1 MGDSATQYVT
11 HLTSSCRALAATGAA
26 VVFLSGG
33 AAEAQELQAG
43 DVLEPAVTFLAAA
56 PTIDGVLDGHLDHL
70 PQREFSVV
78 RKEDSDNP
86 SIPASY
92 RLAYGT
98 DFLYVY
104 VEAEAE
110 RLVFRDRAYQNGDG
124 FALVLGVPRPNDE
137 PTDEFYVLAASAVR
151 EQRLEW
157 TRRIFW
163 YYNVDNIF
171 QRTSDEAKLEFH
183 EGSGRIS
190 FELYLPWQDVHPYH
204 PWLSDGIGFNLR
216 FVKGTENGSRNFY
229 QVATGRIGSEN
240 EPREYVKLIFEEP
253 TVPDGASQTFLLLD
267 RNNIGAGEPLD
278 ARIATVAGA
287 TLTENVRVL
296 IRTGEGTAVASA
308 RPQLECDP
316 GLSVHE
322 VAVPSEDLPPGGY
335 RVEWSSGV
343 NASRGERGLTVLP
356 DVDPAGLRD
365 QLSAVRGALSD
376 GSHATI
382 EFMIQ
387 ETEEELAAVKPYE
400 TAADQRLQFAR
411 VLKVLEAARAGEDVV
426 AERRGFVRRAYRS
439 ELDSTL
445 QPYVVWIPEDLDPQ
459 RTYPLLVFL
468 HGSASTER
476 NIVGGRSAIPDGF
489 IALGP
494 RGRGP
499 SNAWSW
505 DHAQEDVAESMA
517 AVIENYPV
525 DETRIV
531 LSGFSMGGYGVYRT
545 YYETPEK
552 FRALVVLSG
561 APNIANRWSETG
573 DFPDFNEE
581 RYLRPFEGVPIFVFH
596 GRQDRNVSFDATA
609 SLVEK
614 LRAVGADVEFHV
626 EDDKGHSFPNAET
639 FAALHEWL
647 AVKLGL

>member
-1 MGDSATQYVT
+1 MGDSAMQYVT
-11 HLTSSCRALAATGAA
+11 HLTSTCRALAATGVA
-26 VVFLSGG
+26 VVLLNG
-33 AAEAQELQAG
+33 AAEAQELRVG

-56 PTIDGVLDGHLDHL
+56 PAIDGVLDDHLDRL
-70 PQREFSVV
+70 PQREFSVI

-86 SIPASY
+86 SILTSY

-124 FALVLGVPRPNDE
+124 FAMVLGVPRPNDE

-240 EPREYVKLIFEEP
+240 QPREYVKLTFEEP

-267 RNNIGAGEPLD
+267 RNNIGAGESLG

-287 TLTENVRVL
+287 ALTENVRVM
-296 IRTGEGTAVASA
+296 IRAGEGTAVASA

-316 GLSVHE
+316 GLSIHE
-322 VAVPSEDLPPGGY
+322 VSVPTGDLQPGGY
-335 RVEWSSGV
+335 RVEWNSGR
-343 NASRGERGLTVLP
+343 NDSRGERGLTVLP
-356 DVDPAGLRD
+356 DVDPAGLRG
-365 QLSAVRGALSD
+365 QLAAARGALSD

-387 ETEEELAAVKPYE
+387 ETEEELVAVKPYE
-400 TAADQRLQFAR
+400 TAAAQRLQFAR

-476 NIVGGRSAIPDGF
+476 NIIGGRSVIPGGF

-573 DFPDFNEE
+573 EFPDFNEE
-581 RYLRPFEGVPIFVFH
+581 RYLRSFEGVPIFVFH
-596 GRQDRNVSFDATA
+596 GRLDRNVSFDATA
-609 SLVEK
+609 SLVEH
-614 LRAVGADVEFHV
+614 LRAIGADVEFHV

-639 FAALHEWL
+639 FAALHAWL

>member
-1 MGDSATQYVT
+1 MCGSATQYVT
-11 HLTSSCRALAATGAA
+11 HLTYKRGALAAIGA
-26 VVFLSGG
+26 VMVLLNGG

-56 PTIDGVLDGHLDHL
+56 PAIDGVLDDHLAHL

-78 RKEDSDNP
+78 EKEDSDNP

-92 RLAYGT
+92 RLAYGA

-110 RLVFRDRAYQNGDG
+110 RLLFRDRAYQNGDG
-124 FALVLGVPRPNDE
+124 FAMVLGVPRPNDK

-157 TRRIFW
+157 SRRIFW

-171 QRTSDEAKLEFH
+171 QRTSDDAKLEFN
-183 EGSGRIS
+183 EGSGIIS

-216 FVKGTENGSRNFY
+216 FVKGTENGSRNRY
-229 QVATGRIGSEN
+229 SVATGRIGAEN
-240 EPREYVKLIFEEP
+240 QPREYVRLTFEEP

-267 RNNIGAGEPLD
+267 RNNIGAGESLG
-278 ARIATVAGA
+278 ARIATNAGA

-308 RPQLECDP
+308 RLQLECDP
-316 GLSVHE
+316 GVSVHE
-322 VAVPSEDLPPGGY
+322 VDVPTEDLPPGGY
-335 RVEWSSGV
+335 RVEWSSGA
-343 NASRGERGLTVLP
+343 NDSRGEGGLTVLP
-356 DVDPAGLRD
+356 EVDPAGLRD
-365 QLSAVRGALSD
+365 QLAMVRGAISD
-376 GSHATI
+376 GSYASI

-387 ETEEELAAVKPYE
+387 EAEEELATVKPYE
-400 TAADQRLQFAR
+400 TAAGQRLQFAR
-411 VLKVLEAARAGEDVV
+411 VLKVLEAARAGEDAVS
-426 AERRGFVRRAYRS
+426 EQRGFVRRAYRS

-459 RTYPLLVFL
+459 RTYPLLVYL

-476 NIVGGRSAIPDGF
+476 DIMGSRSVIPDGF

-494 RGRGP
+494 KGRGP

-505 DHAQEDVAESMA
+505 DHAQEDVAEAMA

-525 DETRIV
+525 DEDGIV

-561 APNIANRWSETG
+561 APNMANRYSGTS

-581 RYLRPFEGVPIFVFH
+581 QYQRAFEAVPIFVFH
-596 GRQDRNVSFDATA
+596 GRQDRNVSFDATG
-609 SLVEK
+609 SLVEQ
-614 LRAVGADVEFHV
+614 LRAIGADVEFHV

-639 FAALHEWL
+639 VAALHAWL